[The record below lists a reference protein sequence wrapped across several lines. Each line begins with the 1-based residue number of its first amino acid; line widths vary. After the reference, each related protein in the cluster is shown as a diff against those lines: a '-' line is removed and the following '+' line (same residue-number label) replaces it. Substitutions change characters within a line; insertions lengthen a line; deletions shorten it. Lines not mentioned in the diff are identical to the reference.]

1 MPTELPPA
9 GGPRFNV
16 RYLDWTEEQSR
27 QWVQG
32 LAKLC
37 VKSYCHNNDLPSLPN
52 DSPER

>member
-1 MPTELPPA
+1 MPAESPVT

-16 RYLDWTEEQSR
+16 RYLNWTEEQSR

-37 VKSYCHNNDLPSLPN
+37 IMSYCQNKDLLSLPN
-52 DSPER
+52 DSPES